1 VSAPG
6 IQHGP
11 AAPHAAGEPV
21 APSSAPAPAPPTGAG
36 GGGRRRR
43 LKPSGPRYPAW
54 LAAPLLAY
62 YLVLFVA
69 PLAILVAFSLAQ
81 QSDSF
86 AGDQF
91 SYGFHTENFRGV
103 FDSLYLN
110 VFGQT
115 FLLAVGGTAATVAV
129 GFPLAYW
136 MARHVS
142 PKRKTIVLLLVMI
155 PFWTSFLIRT
165 FAWKLILD
173 GDGGIAGFF
182 HLDILYSWKAILI
195 GLVYGYLPMFVLPV
209 YASLERMDWTLVD
222 GAKDLGA
229 TPWKAFKEI
238 TLPLTRP
245 GIFAGTLLVFIPMA
259 GEYVIPQMLGGG
271 RFLFIG
277 SVIQGQF
284 IGAAN
289 WPFGAAVSITLMAI
303 LAVFVVLY
311 VVSAMREEQF
321 GE

>member
-1 VSAPG
+1 MSTPDL
-6 IQHGP
+6 QTGP
-11 AAPHAAGEPV
+11 AASPAA
-21 APSSAPAPAPPTGAG
+21 APSPTPPPAPAAVGGAKPRVRRRTAG
-36 GGGRRRR
+36 GGP
-43 LKPSGPRYPAW
+43 KYPAW
-54 LAAPLLAY
+54 LAMPLLAY
-62 YLVLFVA
+62 YVVLFVA
-69 PLAILVAFSLAQ
+69 PLLLLVAFALAQ

-91 SYGFHTENFRGV
+91 TYGFHLENFQGV
-103 FDSLYLN
+103 FESLYLR

-115 FLLAVGGTAATVAV
+115 FLLAAGGTAATVLV

-142 PKRKTIVLLLVMI
+142 AKRKTTVVLLVMI

-165 FAWKLILD
+165 FAWKIILD
-173 GDGGIAGFF
+173 GNGGFAGA
-182 HLDILYSWKAILI
+182 LGIDILYTWKAILI
-195 GLVYGYLPMFVLPV
+195 GLVYGYLPLFVLPV

-229 TPWKAFKEI
+229 TPWRAFRQI

-245 GIFAGTLLVFIPMA
+245 GLMAGTLLVFIPMA

-284 IGAAN
+284 IGASN
-289 WPFGAAVSITLMAI
+289 WPFGSAVSIALMVI
-303 LAVFVVLY
+303 LSAFVVLY
-311 VVSAMREEQF
+311 VVSALKEEQF

>member
-1 VSAPG
+1 VSTPDLQTGPDVTPTSAPSPTPPP
-6 IQHGP
+6 P
-11 AAPHAAGEPV
+11 AAAVG
-21 APSSAPAPAPPTGAG
+21 GAKP
-36 GGGRRRR
+36 RRRGG
-43 LKPSGPRYPAW
+43 KATGPRYPAW
-54 LAAPLLAY
+54 LAAPLLTY
-62 YLVLFVA
+62 YLVIFVA
-69 PLAILVAFSLAQ
+69 PLLLLVAFALATQ
-81 QSDSF
+81 ADSF
-86 AGDQF
+86 AGEQYAFGFNF
-91 SYGFHTENFRGV
+91 SNFEAV
-103 FDSLYLN
+103 FDGLYLD
-110 VFGQT
+110 VFVQT
-115 FLLAVGGTAATVAV
+115 FLLAAGGTLATVLV

-142 PKRKTIVLLLVMI
+142 SKRKMLVVLLVMI

-173 GDGGIAGFF
+173 GNGAFAGALGI
-182 HLDILYSWKAILI
+182 DILYTWKAILI
-195 GLVYGYLPMFVLPV
+195 GLVYGYLPLFVLPV

-229 TPWKAFKEI
+229 TPWRAFRQI

-245 GIFAGTLLVFIPMA
+245 GIMAGTLLVFIPMA

-284 IGAAN
+284 IGASN
-289 WPFGAAVSITLMAI
+289 WPFGSAVSIALMLI
-303 LAVFVVLY
+303 LSAFVVLY
-311 VVSAMREEQF
+311 VVSAMKEEQF